1 MALWRVLDLNERA
14 ASRRGQA
21 PAIAKKQNGKK
32 NCAERNE
39 TPRGK
44 RASPLNRLAI
54 ALFLFR
60 SASVRFVAPK
70 PPGCPCLSSQ
80 FVLSCIVRSAAKSAH
95 NADFYESSV
104 IFSLNPLT
112 FALSIGL

>member
-21 PAIAKKQNGKK
+21 PAIAKKQNEK
-32 NCAERNE
+32 NRAGRNE

-60 SASVRFVAPK
+60 LVRVRFIAQSRPVAR
-70 PPGCPCLSSQ
+70 LFSSY
-80 FVLSCIVRSAAKSAH
+80 FVLPCIVRSAANSAH